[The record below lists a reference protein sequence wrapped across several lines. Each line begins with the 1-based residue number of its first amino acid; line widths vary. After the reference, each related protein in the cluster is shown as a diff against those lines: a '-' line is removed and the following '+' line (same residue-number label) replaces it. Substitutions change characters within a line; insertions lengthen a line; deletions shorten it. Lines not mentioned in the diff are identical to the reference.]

1 MLCDVYVGATRLVHG
16 HHEKIAARPCKESR
30 TAEDGRKHVF
40 RDFRGFA
47 GYFEELVC
55 ARITRYSRSVFFVDL
70 GVTQAILTNNK
81 FLFYFIDATFFF
93 GHIPVFVASP
103 GDDSTHCTRRYGIR
117 IGFALAVRIAY
128 VSYTSIMH
136 AYKRGRV
143 I

>member
-1 MLCDVYVGATRLVHG
+1 MLCGVYVGATRLVHG
-16 HHEKIAARPCKESR
+16 HHEKIAARPCKESH

-81 FLFYFIDATFFF
+81 FLFYFIDATFFL
-93 GHIPVFVASP
+93 V
-103 GDDSTHCTRRYGIR
+103 TYRC
-117 IGFALAVRIAY
+117 L
-128 VSYTSIMH
+128 
-136 AYKRGRV
+136 
-143 I
+143 

>member
-1 MLCDVYVGATRLVHG
+1 MILAVILFYRRGCFVLRAVWCVCRVGAIRLVHG

-30 TAEDGRKHVF
+30 TAEDDRKHVF

-81 FLFYFIDATFFF
+81 FSFYFIDATFF
-93 GHIPVFVASP
+93 VV
-103 GDDSTHCTRRYGIR
+103 T
-117 IGFALAVRIAY
+117 
-128 VSYTSIMH
+128 
-136 AYKRGRV
+136 
-143 I
+143 